1 MKSVQFPTQIEVEK
15 LRERNKKEQNGGSVS
30 RKLEV
35 NVSASEIWK
44 AYGSLQLAQIA
55 VDAFPETY
63 SGYTVLEGDG
73 YAGTIIQVFM
83 APGVAGPAWYKQK
96 YSVVDDVR
104 RVKVAPTIEGGVLEQ
119 GFKSYITRLEAIEKK
134 GKSETETETD
144 ECIMIGTVEYVLE
157 DESAFPLV
165 ATSIEGLYDIMK
177 VVADYVIK
185 HHNTTTN

>member
-1 MKSVQFPTQIEVEK
+1 MYLQAKFGRPTAASNWP
-15 LRERNKKEQNGGSVS
+15 RS
-30 RKLEV
+30 RSMRFRRRTV
-35 NVSASEIWK
+35 DTQSWK
-44 AYGSLQLAQIA
+44 AMATLEPSSKSLWL
-55 VDAFPETY
+55 
-63 SGYTVLEGDG
+63 
-73 YAGTIIQVFM
+73 QVR
-83 APGVAGPAWYKQK
+83 VAGPAWYKQK

-119 GFKSYITRLEAIEKK
+119 GFKSYITRLEAIEKR
-134 GKSETETETD
+134 TETETD

>member
-1 MKSVQFPTQIEVEK
+1 ME
-15 LRERNKKEQNGGSVS
+15 GSVS

-83 APGVAGPAWYKQK
+83 APGTYNMCVAGPAWYKQK

-104 RVKVAPTIEGGVLEQ
+104 RVKRRRGSRRQ
-119 GFKSYITRLEAIEKK
+119 
-134 GKSETETETD
+134 TETD
-144 ECIMIGTVEYVLE
+144 ECMIGTVEYVLE

>member
-1 MKSVQFPTQIEVEK
+1 ME
-15 LRERNKKEQNGGSVS
+15 GSVS
-30 RKLEV
+30 KKLEV

-83 APGVAGPAWYKQK
+83 APGVPGPAWYKQK
-96 YSVVDDVR
+96 YLVVEDVR
-104 RVKVAPTIEGGVLEQ
+104 RVKLAPTIEGGVLEQ

-134 GKSETETETD
+134 GKRD

-165 ATSIEGLYDIMK
+165 ASSIDGLYDIMK
-177 VVADYVIK
+177 AVADYVIK
-185 HHNTTTN
+185 QHNTTN

>member
-1 MKSVQFPTQIEVEK
+1 MRFRRRIVDTQF
-15 LRERNKKEQNGGSVS
+15 
-30 RKLEV
+30 
-35 NVSASEIWK
+35 
-44 AYGSLQLAQIA
+44 
-55 VDAFPETY
+55 
-63 SGYTVLEGDG
+63 LEGDG

-165 ATSIEGLYDIMK
+165 ASSIEGLYDIMK

>member
-1 MKSVQFPTQIEVEK
+1 ME
-15 LRERNKKEQNGGSVS
+15 GSVS

-119 GFKSYITRLEAIEKK
+119 GFKSYITRLEAIEKR
-134 GKSETETETD
+134 TETETD

>member
-1 MKSVQFPTQIEVEK
+1 ME
-15 LRERNKKEQNGGSVS
+15 GSVS

-83 APGVAGPAWYKQK
+83 APGVAGRHGT
-96 YSVVDDVR
+96 S
-104 RVKVAPTIEGGVLEQ
+104 
-119 GFKSYITRLEAIEKK
+119 KSTRWW
-134 GKSETETETD
+134 T
-144 ECIMIGTVEYVLE
+144 M
-157 DESAFPLV
+157 
-165 ATSIEGLYDIMK
+165 
-177 VVADYVIK
+177 
-185 HHNTTTN
+185 

>member
-1 MKSVQFPTQIEVEK
+1 ME
-15 LRERNKKEQNGGSVS
+15 GSVS

-104 RVKVAPTIEGGVLEQ
+104 RVK
-119 GFKSYITRLEAIEKK
+119 K

>member
-1 MKSVQFPTQIEVEK
+1 ME
-15 LRERNKKEQNGGSVS
+15 GSVS

-73 YAGTIIQVFM
+73 YAGTIIQVFL
-83 APGVAGPAWYKQK
+83 APGVPGPAWYKQK
-96 YSVVDDVR
+96 YLVVDDVR
-104 RVKVAPTIEGGVLEQ
+104 RVKVAPTIEGGVFEQ

-134 GKSETETETD
+134 GKTERETETD
-144 ECIMIGTVEYVLE
+144 ECIMIGTVEFVLE

-165 ATSIEGLYDIMK
+165 ASSIEGLYDIMK
-177 VVADYVIK
+177 AVADYVIK
-185 HHNTTTN
+185 HHDTITTTTN